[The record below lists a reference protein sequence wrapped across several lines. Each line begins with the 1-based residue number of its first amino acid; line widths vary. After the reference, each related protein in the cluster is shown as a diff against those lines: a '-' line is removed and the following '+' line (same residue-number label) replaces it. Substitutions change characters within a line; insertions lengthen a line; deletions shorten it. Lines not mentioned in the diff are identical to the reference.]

1 MFTFVRHFL
10 IVDYGDKDNSDLG
23 ERFGVQ
29 KDDFPEYRLFI
40 QGRSIDDPI
49 KYTGDEENADAIKKF
64 LVKETGKIWS
74 HLESL
79 C

>member
-1 MFTFVRHFL
+1 MFTFVCHFPTL
-10 IVDYGDKDNSDLG
+10 DYGDKDNSDLR

-64 LVKETGKIWS
+64 LVKETGKI
-74 HLESL
+74 
-79 C
+79 